1 MADKFQLKA
10 LITGV
15 DRLSPVLTGIHKKV
29 AAFRKQLK
37 DAGGKISIM
46 EAGAMAAPVAL
57 VATAAIQFE
66 DAMADVRK
74 VAEFKVPEQ
83 FARMGLEVRNL
94 STALPVAATELAGLY
109 AAGASSGL
117 ANDELK
123 SFAESAAKMGVAFG
137 QTAEDAG
144 AQMSAWRA
152 GMKLTQD
159 GAAKLAD
166 QINYLDSKGNSAA
179 KNVAK
184 IVTEIGPLAQIS
196 GVAAGDTA
204 ALAATMD
211 AVKVPA
217 DVAATGIKNF
227 LKTLTAG
234 KSASKSV
241 KETFKALRMD
251 PSQIAAN
258 MQKDSRST
266 INKVLK
272 TISSVS
278 KDKQAAVLTELFGSE
293 SVSAIAPFLSNLDM
307 LQENF
312 QLVGDAAGYAGSM
325 QGEFDVRA
333 NTTSGRMAVFKNR
346 VVDVGIAFGDMLLP
360 PLNATL
366 EILGPIVKSVSAFT
380 QAHPELVKTVLA
392 GAAGYVT
399 YRAALWAATLAT
411 EGFSKALKISPIG
424 IFITALGGLIANW
437 DRVAAAAGNA
447 AAKNRLALAS
457 ADQAAMEGDPNSI
470 RKSIEEA
477 EARLDKL
484 RAEKRRHLENRPKRG
499 SGVIDE
505 GMARLD
511 EERARKAAARFDK
524 DIDDTQAALR
534 KLKKSKKN
542 AEVIQR
548 EEAMSALPESDPGMS
563 PVLDRLDRMA
573 QGGKVEVKV
582 DIANA
587 PPGTRVSSKEVGG
600 GLTVNQNVGYR
611 SYAAAGAG

>member
-10 LITGV
+10 IITGV
-15 DRLSPVLTGIHKKV
+15 DQLSPKLKGVQKKV
-29 AAFRKQLK
+29 AEFRKQLK
-37 DAGGKISIM
+37 SAGGGFSIM
-46 EAGAMAAPVAL
+46 EAGAMAAPITLA
-57 VATAAIQFE
+57 ATAAIQFE

-74 VAEFKVPEQ
+74 VADFEVPEQ

-94 STALPVAATELAGLY
+94 STTLPVAATELAGLY

-137 QTAEDAG
+137 QTAEEAG

-159 GAAKLAD
+159 GAAQLAD

-241 KETFKALRMD
+241 RETFKSLRMD

-258 MQKDSRST
+258 MQKDSRGT

-272 TISSVS
+272 AISNVS

-366 EILGPIVKSVSAFT
+366 EILGPIVKSVSAFA
-380 QAHPELVKTVLA
+380 QAHPDLVKTVLVGA
-392 GAAGYVT
+392 GAYVT
-399 YRAALWAATLAT
+399 YRVALSAATMATNLFSRSLAV
-411 EGFSKALKISPIG
+411 SPIG
-424 IFITALGGLIANW
+424 VFVMALGGLIANW

-470 RKSIEEA
+470 RKSIEES
-477 EARLDKL
+477 EARLAELERKKKDYRL
-484 RAEKRRHLENRPKRG
+484 RNAGNLTVDMDRA
-499 SGVIDE
+499 
-505 GMARLD
+505 MAG
-511 EERARKAAARFDK
+511 FDK
-524 DIDDTQAALR
+524 DIDDTQKTLR

-587 PPGTRVSSKEVGG
+587 PPGTTVNAREIGG

>member
-10 LITGV
+10 IITGV
-15 DRLSPVLTGIHKKV
+15 DQLSPKLKGVQKKV
-29 AAFRKQLK
+29 AEFRKQLK
-37 DAGGKISIM
+37 SAGGGFSIM
-46 EAGAMAAPVAL
+46 EAGAMAAPITLA
-57 VATAAIQFE
+57 ATAAIQFE

-74 VAEFKVPEQ
+74 VADFEVPEQ

-137 QTAEDAG
+137 QTAEEAG

-152 GMKLTQD
+152 GMKLTQT
-159 GAAKLAD
+159 GAAQLAD

-211 AVKVPA
+211 AVKVPS

-227 LKTLTAG
+227 LKALTAG

-241 KETFKALRMD
+241 QNTFKALRMD
-251 PSQIAAN
+251 SSQIASN
-258 MQKDSRST
+258 MQKDSRGT

-272 TISSVS
+272 SIGNVS

-312 QLVGDAAGYAGSM
+312 KLVGDAAGYAGSM
-325 QGEFDVRA
+325 QGEFDIRA

-380 QAHPELVKTVLA
+380 QAHPELVNTVLVGA
-392 GAAGYVT
+392 GAYVT
-399 YRAALWAATLAT
+399 YRVALSAATLAT
-411 EGFSKALKISPIG
+411 NVFSKALRVSPIG
-424 IFITALGGLIANW
+424 AFVWALGVLIANW

-470 RKSIEEA
+470 RKSIEES
-477 EARLDKL
+477 EARLAELERKKKDYRL
-484 RAEKRRHLENRPKRG
+484 RN
-499 SGVIDE
+499 SGNLTVDMDRA
-505 GMARLD
+505 MAG
-511 EERARKAAARFDK
+511 FDK
-524 DIDDTQAALR
+524 DIDDTQKTLR

-548 EEAMSALPESDPGMS
+548 EEAMSALPESDPSMS

-587 PPGTRVSSKEVGG
+587 PPGTKVSSKEVGG

>member
-10 LITGV
+10 IITGV
-15 DRLSPVLTGIHKKV
+15 DQLSPKLKGVQKKV
-29 AAFRKQLK
+29 AEFRKQLK
-37 DAGGKISIM
+37 SAGGGFSIM
-46 EAGAMAAPVAL
+46 EAGAMAAPITLA
-57 VATAAIQFE
+57 ATAAIQFE

-74 VAEFKVPEQ
+74 VADFEVPEQ

-137 QTAEDAG
+137 QTAEEAG

-152 GMKLTQD
+152 GMKLTQT
-159 GAAKLAD
+159 GAAQLAD

-211 AVKVPA
+211 AVKVPS

-227 LKTLTAG
+227 LKALTAG
-234 KSASKSV
+234 KAASKSV
-241 KETFKALRMD
+241 QNTFKALRMD
-251 PSQIAAN
+251 SSQIAAN
-258 MQKDSRST
+258 MQKDSRGT

-272 TISSVS
+272 AISNVS

-325 QGEFDVRA
+325 QGEFDIRA

-380 QAHPELVKTVLA
+380 QAHPELVNTVLVGA
-392 GAAGYVT
+392 GAYVT
-399 YRAALWAATLAT
+399 YRVALSAATLAT
-411 EGFSKALKISPIG
+411 NVFSKALRVSPIG
-424 IFITALGGLIANW
+424 AFVWALGVLIANW

-470 RKSIEEA
+470 RKSIEES
-477 EARLDKL
+477 EARLAELERKKKDYRL
-484 RAEKRRHLENRPKRG
+484 RN
-499 SGVIDE
+499 SGNLTVDMDRA
-505 GMARLD
+505 MAG
-511 EERARKAAARFDK
+511 FDK
-524 DIDDTQAALR
+524 DIDDTQKTLR

-548 EEAMSALPESDPGMS
+548 EEAMAALPESDPGMS

-587 PPGTRVSSKEVGG
+587 PPGTKVSSKEVGG